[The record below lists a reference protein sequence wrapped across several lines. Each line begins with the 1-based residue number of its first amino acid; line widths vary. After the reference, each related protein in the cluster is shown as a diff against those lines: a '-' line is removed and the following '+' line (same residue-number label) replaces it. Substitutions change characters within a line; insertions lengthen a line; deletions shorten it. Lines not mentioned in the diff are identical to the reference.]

1 MKKLRI
7 RKRINKRKLIII
19 VLNVL
24 LLVIGLLYPS
34 IINKASIKTK
44 LTNYIDNLINSK
56 YTIDSLIKTN
66 ILNNI
71 SETILLSLNTIL
83 VISFPISIII
93 FLLKPFTLGVSI
105 SSIIYIYKLKGILYT
120 LIIIIPSLLNLL
132 LINILFYYSITYIL
146 IRIKYKN
153 KRSRKRLLI
162 EYIKVLV
169 IILVLNIIL
178 SFIDSYL
185 SFYLFK
191 FLK

>member
-34 IINKASIKTK
+34 IINKASITTK
-44 LTNYIDNLINSK
+44 LTNYIDNLINST

-162 EYIKVLV
+162 EYIKVLI

>member
-34 IINKASIKTK
+34 IINKASITTK
-44 LTNYIDNLINSK
+44 LTNYIDNLINIK
-56 YTIDSLIKTN
+56 YTIESLIKTN

-132 LINILFYYSITYIL
+132 LINILYYYSISYIL

>member
-34 IINKASIKTK
+34 IINKASITTK

-169 IILVLNIIL
+169 IIIVLNIIL

>member
-34 IINKASIKTK
+34 IINKASITTK

-71 SETILLSLNTIL
+71 SETVLLSLNTIL

>member
-34 IINKASIKTK
+34 IINKASITTK
-44 LTNYIDNLINSK
+44 LSNYIDNLINIK
-56 YTIDSLIKTN
+56 YTIESLIKTN

-132 LINILFYYSITYIL
+132 LINILFYYSISYIL

>member
-7 RKRINKRKLIII
+7 RKRKNKRKLIII

-34 IINKASIKTK
+34 IINKASITTK

-169 IILVLNIIL
+169 IIIVLNIIL

>member
-34 IINKASIKTK
+34 IINKASITTK
-44 LTNYIDNLINSK
+44 LTTYIDNLIKSK

-66 ILNNI
+66 IINNI

-169 IILVLNIIL
+169 IILVLNILL

>member
-19 VLNVL
+19 ILNVL

-34 IINKASIKTK
+34 IINKASITTK

-83 VISFPISIII
+83 VIPFPISIII

>member
-34 IINKASIKTK
+34 IINKASITTK

-71 SETILLSLNTIL
+71 SETVLLSLNTIL

-132 LINILFYYSITYIL
+132 LINILFYYSISYIL

>member
-34 IINKASIKTK
+34 IINKASITTK

-162 EYIKVLV
+162 EYIKVLI

>member
-34 IINKASIKTK
+34 IINKASITTK

-71 SETILLSLNTIL
+71 SETVLLSLNTIL
-83 VISFPISIII
+83 VLSFPISIII

-120 LIIIIPSLLNLL
+120 LIIMIPSLLNLL

-146 IRIKYKN
+146 IRIKNKN

>member
-34 IINKASIKTK
+34 IINKASITTK

>member
-34 IINKASIKTK
+34 IINKASITTK

-132 LINILFYYSITYIL
+132 LINILFYYSISYIL